1 MSVTNESMEISYLV
15 VVDVRVQDFPKECAL
30 TTGPTTIVITWF
42 AQNATSGNTTDG
54 NSTEMLAPSEEGGW
68 G

>member
-1 MSVTNESMEISYLV
+1 MTIIAIRKSFVS
-15 VVDVRVQDFPKECAL
+15 RKPQFRL
-30 TTGPTTIVITWF
+30 TTSLTTIVITWF